1 MSKQV
6 YNNFNTNEKYELVCD
21 YNKNL
26 LKDFELQLKSEG
38 KSEKTIKVYRHNIKV
53 LFIYILEELDNIP
66 VSEMKRNNLEITYYG

>member
-1 MSKQV
+1 MIYVSKQV

-38 KSEKTIKVYRHNIKV
+38 KSQKTIKVYRHNIKV
-53 LFIYILEELDNIP
+53 LFIYILKELDNILL
-66 VSEMKRNNLEITYYG
+66 S